1 MLRPYVNTG
10 PAHPVFHF
18 AIEEG
23 ALHSDTEHM
32 QSFALHF
39 DRCTYVLFLVFF
51 LKVCLVTE
59 VLLCVIFSSCIT
71 SEVSGPVPKQMNV
84 RHLLGFQ
91 RAMSNLNEGE
101 VGWCWEEAL
110 LKAS

>member
-1 MLRPYVNTG
+1 MIDAY
-10 PAHPVFHF
+10 
-18 AIEEG
+18 
-23 ALHSDTEHM
+23 
-32 QSFALHF
+32 
-39 DRCTYVLFLVFF
+39 FF
-51 LKVCLVTE
+51 LFFSFFFLRVCLVTE

-101 VGWCWEEAL
+101 VGWCWDEAL

>member
-1 MLRPYVNTG
+1 M
-10 PAHPVFHF
+10 
-18 AIEEG
+18 
-23 ALHSDTEHM
+23 
-32 QSFALHF
+32 
-39 DRCTYVLFLVFF
+39 
-51 LKVCLVTE
+51 
-59 VLLCVIFSSCIT
+59 CVIFSSCIT

-101 VGWCWEEAL
+101 VGWGWDEAL